1 MAVVTPRPAIQPLVR
16 YTSQVKGKREGQVIR
31 LSVNE
36 GALGPS
42 PSAIA
47 ALDQIKPELHRYP
60 PIDLDHLTDAIANHH
75 GIPDAHRIIVGC
87 GSDELLATL
96 CQAYVDPGDEV
107 IVTQYAFVLFTH
119 LTLMSGGVPVKAND
133 HGYTASVD
141 NILAAVS
148 ARTKMVFLAN
158 PNNPTGTYLSRAEVQ
173 RLRDGLPE
181 NILLVLDAAY
191 AEYVERNDY
200 SAGVAMVD
208 RYENVVMLRT
218 YSKFYAMAGLRLG
231 WAYCPEDIAKTLASV
246 KPPYGVNLGAVAAG
260 IATLEDH
267 DFHDKSMRHNV
278 DMISWFGEKM
288 TALGLTVEPT
298 VANFVMLRFPT
309 TPGRDAL
316 SARAFLDQRN
326 ILVRALGD
334 YGLPAHVRISMG
346 TVAEMQT
353 TVAAITEFM
362 RQPVDVDG

>member
-1 MAVVTPRPAIQPLVR
+1 MALVTPRPAIQPLVR

-42 PSAIA
+42 PLATA
-47 ALDQIKPELHRYP
+47 ALDRIKPGLHRYP
-60 PIDLDHLTDAIANHH
+60 PIDLDHLTDAIAAHH
-75 GIPDAHRIIVGC
+75 GIPDARRIIVGC

-119 LTLMSGGVPVKAND
+119 LTLMSGGVPVKAD
-133 HGYTASVD
+133 DQGYTASVD
-141 NILAAVS
+141 NILASVS

-181 NILLVLDAAY
+181 TVLLVLDAAY

-200 SAGVAMVD
+200 SAGAAMVD
-208 RYENVVMLRT
+208 AFENVVMLRT
-218 YSKFYAMAGLRLG
+218 YSKFYGMAGLRLG
-231 WAYCPEDIAKTLASV
+231 WAYCPEDIANTLASV
-246 KPPYGVNLGAVAAG
+246 KPPYGVNLGAVEAG

-267 DFHDKSMRHNV
+267 DFHALSLRHNV
-278 DMISWFGEKM
+278 DMIAWFGAQM

-298 VANFVMLRFPT
+298 VANFVMLRFPAAA
-309 TPGRDAL
+309 GRDAAA
-316 SARAFLDQRN
+316 ARVFLDQRN
-326 ILVRALGD
+326 ILVRALAD
-334 YGLPAHVRISMG
+334 YGLPEHVRISMG
-346 TVAEMQT
+346 TTEEMQT
-353 TVAAITEFM
+353 TVAAIREFM
-362 RQPVDVDG
+362 QSTVAADG